1 MRSEGERAEEGKEGA
16 IHKRIA
22 NARNSLGMNILENK
36 KKKKKKEERKDII
49 KLIT

>member
-1 MRSEGERAEEGKEGA
+1 MRSEGERAERGKERA

-22 NARNSLGMNILENK
+22 NAQNSLGMNILANK
-36 KKKKKKEERKDII
+36 KKKKGKEERQDII

>member
-16 IHKRIA
+16 IRKRIA
-22 NARNSLGMNILENK
+22 NARNSLGMNILAN
-36 KKKKKKEERKDII
+36 KKKEERKDII